1 MNTPATPIS
10 LLTNFTGSPS
20 AILASVKRKGLP
32 QINQDEMKMQLAS
45 PTVSMKNDDPV
56 RLHLIRTATPT
67 SSKPAEDT
75 TKNQKK
81 KAVVFNDE
89 REYLQTPT
97 NKRRPSLQRQNST
110 EKKIKK
116 GILIKHKKN
125 SSVAGDIRHDIAIE
139 KSRNSSPMQPF
150 RREKV
155 GFDSG
160 RLEAMLMGVS
170 DKGPATF
177 REAVNIENANRYANS
192 TPRKTSKDLF
202 VKNRAEDSGSQQD
215 KSQRDDTL
223 DEIIRKK
230 FEQDFSTSDLLRNGS
245 SPGFSTPLGG
255 TPGYKESPSIF
266 KSVSLKKDVFPSLRP
281 KYQLEP
287 KATFNPSPIPSS
299 YMKNN
304 AKIGLFNVGA
314 GGSSEPARGEM
325 SSFRSILNGSTLPSE
340 ITRSQRTKSD
350 MIKMTKIDAAE
361 DRILTLENPYENF
374 IKKNNKVS
382 AFNVEANRSNFM
394 MANANNI
401 LKRDA
406 YKSEAGLPFVPKL
419 DLFPQYKMAV
429 ATNPYN
435 SPRK

>member
-1 MNTPATPIS
+1 MTTPTTPIS
-10 LLTNFTGSPS
+10 LFTNFTGSPS

-45 PTVSMKNDDPV
+45 PTVSMRNDDPV
-56 RLHLIRTATPT
+56 RLHLVRTATPT

-125 SSVAGDIRHDIAIE
+125 SSVTGDIRHDIAIE
-139 KSRNSSPMQPF
+139 KSRNSSPMTAS
-150 RREKV
+150 RRGEV

-160 RLEAMLMGVS
+160 RLESMLMGIS

-177 REAVNIENANRYANS
+177 REAVNLENATRHGNTA
-192 TPRKTSKDLF
+192 PRKISKDLF
-202 VKNRAEDSGSQQD
+202 KPRADDSGSQQD

-230 FEQDFSTSDLLRNGS
+230 IEQDFANSDFLRNGS
-245 SPGFSTPLGG
+245 PAFSSPQGG
-255 TPGYKESPSIF
+255 ASGYKESPSIF
-266 KSVSLKKDVFPSLRP
+266 KSVSLKKDMFPSLRP

-287 KATFNPSPIPSS
+287 KATFNPSPIPST
-299 YMKNN
+299 YMKSN
-304 AKIGLFNVGA
+304 KVGLFNVGA
-314 GGSSEPARGEM
+314 GGSSEPARDEM

-340 ITRSQRTKSD
+340 ITRSQSTKSD
-350 MIKMTKIDAAE
+350 MIKMTKIDTAE

-406 YKSEAGLPFVPKL
+406 YKSESGLPYVPKL

-429 ATNPYN
+429 TTNPYN